1 LYSPRAGHTI
11 LHPHTQVSRE
21 EVKEE
26 TVWKY
31 IYDLLKIIGSIVV
44 PFPVCTFTFF
54 FWQKLFC
61 EMLGHRKKYKK
72 KRENNK
78 KIKEC
83 EALNCVCVVCV
94 CMRAADR
101 ETRPTTRA
109 ATSTLLL
116 SVDGK
121 QIY

>member
-1 LYSPRAGHTI
+1 METFSFSKLYSQGHVFTCAGLVLYSPRAGHTI

-54 FWQKLFC
+54 FFLA
-61 EMLGHRKKYKK
+61 ETLLRNAGPP
-72 KRENNK
+72 K
-78 KIKEC
+78 KI
-83 EALNCVCVVCV
+83 
-94 CMRAADR
+94 
-101 ETRPTTRA
+101 
-109 ATSTLLL
+109 
-116 SVDGK
+116 
-121 QIY
+121 

>member
-1 LYSPRAGHTI
+1 MYLRVPGLYCI
-11 LHPHTQVSRE
+11 LLELAIPSTHTQVSRE

-72 KRENNK
+72 NK
-78 KIKEC
+78 K
-83 EALNCVCVVCV
+83 
-94 CMRAADR
+94 
-101 ETRPTTRA
+101 
-109 ATSTLLL
+109 
-116 SVDGK
+116 
-121 QIY
+121 